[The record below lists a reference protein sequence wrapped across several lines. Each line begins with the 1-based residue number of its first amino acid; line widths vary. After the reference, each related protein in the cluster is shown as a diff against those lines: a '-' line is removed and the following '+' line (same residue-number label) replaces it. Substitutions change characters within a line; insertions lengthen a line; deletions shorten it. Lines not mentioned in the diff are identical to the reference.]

1 MNLKEKMRDARL
13 GTWLSI
19 AAIALP
25 LIVGAAG
32 IWWYLQ
38 SDELRNQQ
46 WYADDQRWNTG
57 ILTDLADI
65 KAQIAMTESDIVK
78 AIDRHEEFVSGEHR
92 DGGTA
97 LLQGQAGISQ
107 SLTGAIYQMG
117 VHQGQHSRCE

>member
-1 MNLKEKMRDARL
+1 MRDARL

-25 LIVGAAG
+25 LIVGAAS

-65 KAQIAMTESDIVK
+65 KTQIAMTEQDIVK